1 LQPSSSQLQSIKA
14 ASKAAVAAVEAK
26 NVELQREQGEMMKV
40 SNLREKRLEVLAE
53 TNEALTIIASR
64 EIEEKLRGESNWV
77 FDKLHHY

>member
-1 LQPSSSQLQSIKA
+1 M
-14 ASKAAVAAVEAK
+14 
-26 NVELQREQGEMMKV
+26 ELQREQGEMMKV
-40 SNLREKRLEVLAE
+40 PKQREKRLEVLEETKEALEE